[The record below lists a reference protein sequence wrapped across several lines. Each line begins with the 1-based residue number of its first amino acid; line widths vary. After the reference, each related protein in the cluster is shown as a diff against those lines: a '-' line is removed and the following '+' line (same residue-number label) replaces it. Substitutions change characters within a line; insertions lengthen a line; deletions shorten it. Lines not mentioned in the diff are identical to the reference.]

1 MTKNALILGGGGVLG
16 IGWEIGVLKGLH
28 EAGADVTGAD
38 LIVGTSAG
46 SVVGTRI
53 AQGSTIDEL
62 VAEQYA
68 PSDGMLEEAMAE
80 TDLPN
85 LVTIFQKWANLP
97 KMTRETCAEVGALA
111 LASKT
116 TTEDKWLEW
125 FESTLRSE
133 WPARDLRVTAVDAE
147 SGEFRVWTRDSG
159 VDIRRA
165 VASSCTV
172 PGIFPCVTIDGHR
185 YQDGGVRSGTSADL
199 AQGYDDVVIIAPI
212 GSGSSG
218 IDPLLGRMTNA
229 ETEALRAAGSNVEL
243 LYPDAAT
250 LEVFGINRM
259 DSTRRGDAVEAG
271 AAQGR
276 ELAMKLASSWS
287 KAPA

>member
-16 IGWEIGVLKGLH
+16 IAWEIGVLKGLRD
-28 EAGADVTGAD
+28 AGADVTGAD

-53 AQGSTIDEL
+53 AQGSSIDEL
-62 VAEQYA
+62 VAEQFA
-68 PSDGMLEEAMAE
+68 PSDGKLEEAMAE

-85 LVTIFQKWANLP
+85 LVQIFQKWANLP
-97 KMTRETCAEVGALA
+97 KMTEETCAEVGALA

-116 TTEDKWLEW
+116 TTEEKWLEW
-125 FESTLRSE
+125 FQTMLLPE
-133 WPARDLRVTAVDAE
+133 WPDRDLRVTAVDAE

-159 VDIRRA
+159 VDIHRA

-172 PGIFPCVTIDGHR
+172 PGIFPCVTIDGRR

-199 AQGYDDVVIIAPI
+199 AGAYDNVLIIAPI

-218 IDPLLGRMTNA
+218 IDPLLGRMTTA
-229 ETEALRAAGSNVEL
+229 EAEALRASGSNVEL
-243 LYPDAAT
+243 LYPDAAS

-276 ELAMKLASSWS
+276 ELAKKLEASWS